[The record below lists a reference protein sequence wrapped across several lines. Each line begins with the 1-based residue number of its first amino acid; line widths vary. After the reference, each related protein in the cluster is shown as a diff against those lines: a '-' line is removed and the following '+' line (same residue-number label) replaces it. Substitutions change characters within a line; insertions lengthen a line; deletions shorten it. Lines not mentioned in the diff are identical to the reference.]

1 MAERGR
7 EFADIAYTVLVVEK
21 KPGIEAVAA
30 ALGMTY
36 AVLHSRLINRTCFS
50 ADEINALVRA
60 VPDVR
65 LVNCLLKETGFV
77 AADRPVPDAA
87 GHDGQPAETVGLQ
100 RIATRVVVDATGI
113 LELVDAALAGGGM
126 DHRREALVRN
136 EISETERSLATLRLR
151 IAEA

>member
-21 KPGIEAVAA
+21 KPGVETVAA

-65 LVNCLLKETGFV
+65 LVNYLLKETGFI
-77 AADRPVPDAA
+77 AADRPSPETADI
-87 GHDGQPAETVGLQ
+87 DGAPVDLQ
-100 RIATRVVVDATGI
+100 RSATRVVVNATGI
-113 LELVDAALAGGGM
+113 LEVVDAVLAGGGI
-126 DHRREALVRN
+126 DHRREALVHR
-136 EISETERSLATLRLR
+136 EIDATERALATLRLR
-151 IAEA
+151 LTGE

>member
-21 KPGIEAVAA
+21 KPGIETVAA

-77 AADRPVPDAA
+77 AADRPAPDAA
-87 GHDGQPAETVGLQ
+87 SLDGQPAETVGLQ

>member
-21 KPGIEAVAA
+21 NPGIETVAA

-50 ADEINALVRA
+50 ADEINALVRT

-65 LVNCLLKETGFV
+65 LVNCLLKETGFI
-77 AADRPVPDAA
+77 AADRPPQETAD
-87 GHDGQPAETVGLQ
+87 DGAPVDLQ
-100 RIATRVVVDATGI
+100 RSATRVVVNATGI
-113 LELVDAALAGGGM
+113 LELVDAALAGGGI
-126 DHRREALVRN
+126 DHRREALVYR
-136 EISETERSLATLRLR
+136 EIDATERSLARLRL
-151 IAEA
+151 AGE

>member
-77 AADRPVPDAA
+77 AADRPVPD
-87 GHDGQPAETVGLQ
+87 GQPAETVGLQ

>member
-21 KPGIEAVAA
+21 NPGIETVAA

-50 ADEINALVRA
+50 ADEINALVRT

-65 LVNCLLKETGFV
+65 LVNCLLKETGFI
-77 AADRPVPDAA
+77 AADRPPQETAD
-87 GHDGQPAETVGLQ
+87 DGAPVDLQ
-100 RIATRVVVDATGI
+100 RSATRVVVNATGI
-113 LELVDAALAGGGM
+113 LELVDAALAGGGI
-126 DHRREALVRN
+126 DHRREALVYR
-136 EISETERSLATLRLR
+136 EIDSTERSLATLRLR
-151 IAEA
+151 LAGE

>member
-21 KPGIEAVAA
+21 KPGVEAVAT

-50 ADEINALVRA
+50 ADEINALMRT

-65 LVNCLLKETGFV
+65 LVNCLLKETGFI
-77 AADRPVPDAA
+77 AADRPS
-87 GHDGQPAETVGLQ
+87 AETIDEPVDLQ
-100 RIATRVVVDATGI
+100 RSATRVVVNATGI
-113 LELVDAALAGGGM
+113 LELVDAALAGGGI
-126 DHRREALVRN
+126 DHRRDALVHR
-136 EISETERSLATLRLR
+136 EIDATERSLATLRLR
-151 IAEA
+151 LASE

>member
-21 KPGIEAVAA
+21 NPGIETVAA

-50 ADEINALVRA
+50 ADEINALVRT

-65 LVNCLLKETGFV
+65 LVNCLLKETGFI
-77 AADRPVPDAA
+77 AADRPPQETAD
-87 GHDGQPAETVGLQ
+87 DGAPVNLQ
-100 RIATRVVVDATGI
+100 RSATRVVVDATGI
-113 LELVDAALAGGGM
+113 LELVDAALAGGGI
-126 DHRREALVRN
+126 DHRREALVYR
-136 EISETERSLATLRLR
+136 EIDATERSLATLRLR
-151 IAEA
+151 LAGE

>member
-21 KPGIEAVAA
+21 NPGIETVAA

-50 ADEINALVRA
+50 ADEINALVRT

-65 LVNCLLKETGFV
+65 LVNCLLKETGFI
-77 AADRPVPDAA
+77 AADRPPQETAD
-87 GHDGQPAETVGLQ
+87 DGAPVDLQ
-100 RIATRVVVDATGI
+100 RSATRVVVDATGI
-113 LELVDAALAGGGM
+113 LELVDAALAGGGI
-126 DHRREALVRN
+126 DHRREALVYR
-136 EISETERSLATLRLR
+136 EIDATERSLATLRLR
-151 IAEA
+151 LAAE

>member
-21 KPGIEAVAA
+21 KPGVETVAA
-30 ALGMTY
+30 TLGMTY

-65 LVNCLLKETGFV
+65 LVNYLLKETGFI
-77 AADRPVPDAA
+77 AADRPSPETADI
-87 GHDGQPAETVGLQ
+87 DGAPVDLQ
-100 RIATRVVVDATGI
+100 RSATRGC
-113 LELVDAALAGGGM
+113 GGHC
-126 DHRREALVRN
+126 HRLD
-136 EISETERSLATLRLR
+136 L
-151 IAEA
+151 